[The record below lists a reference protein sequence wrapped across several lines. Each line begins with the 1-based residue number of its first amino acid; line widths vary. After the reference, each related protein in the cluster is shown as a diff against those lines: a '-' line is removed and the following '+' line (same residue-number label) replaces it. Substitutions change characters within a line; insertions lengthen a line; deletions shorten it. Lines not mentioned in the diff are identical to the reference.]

1 MHPFYIVVLISL
13 ALVTFTVWRKWREL
27 KRAAHIR
34 SFTLPAGLFNKL
46 QKHHPNLSYKECQLV
61 AKGLRQFFLTYLM
74 GGLKPVS
81 MPSQVV
87 DDLWHEFILY
97 TKHYE
102 AFCKEAFG
110 TFMHHTPA
118 VVMGSDQSA
127 NVGLKRCFYY
137 ACRDENINPN
147 KPLSLPLLFAIDAK
161 LNIPNGF
168 RYVADCKNVRRQ
180 GDGDAMVAGAAVYC
194 AGDFATSGAT
204 GSDGF
209 GDISG
214 DGGSSDGGGGD
225 GGGCGG
231 GCGS

>member
-1 MHPFYIVVLISL
+1 MHPFFVFILILL
-13 ALVTFTVWRKWREL
+13 AIVTFSVWRKWRAL

-34 SFTLPAGLFNKL
+34 TYTLPAGLYSKL
-46 QKHHPNLSYKECQLV
+46 QKHYPELSFKDCQLV
-61 AKGLRQFFLTYLM
+61 AKGLRQFFLAYLT
-74 GGLKPVS
+74 GGQKPVA

-87 DDLWHEFILY
+87 DALWHEFILY
-97 TKHYE
+97 TKHYQ
-102 AFCKEAFG
+102 AFCKDAFG
-110 TFMHHTPA
+110 SFMHHTPA

-127 NVGLKRCFYY
+127 NLGLKRCFYY

-168 RYVADCKNVRRQ
+168 RYVADCNSVRRQ
-180 GDGDAMVAGAAVYC
+180 GDAAMVGAGVVYC
-194 AGDFATSGAT
+194 GGDFATSTVG
-204 GSDGF
+204 GGDGF
-209 GDISG
+209 SDVSG